1 MNLHINKKA
10 VLLIFSLLIFAVL
23 MAGCT
28 APILKTTNH
37 ALIITSTPITS
48 AVANQT
54 YTYKVNT
61 TDPDAGDTLTYA
73 LSTKPSGMTINPV
86 TGLISWT
93 PISGQIGD
101 NDVIAEVSV
110 GDKCDTQN
118 FTIAVSE
125 TPPAPAVPAPPAP
138 AVPAPPAPAVPP
150 ASPTPPV
157 PPAPVAPPAP
167 PIPAPPVPPVP
178 TVPPAPPVPLTLS
191 NLSLTPFLLP
201 AVQGSQV
208 TIYLKVEDAAD
219 LKGASITL
227 NYNASKL
234 QYSSSAAGS
243 FIPNANLFASGT
255 SGSVTLDLAGLGATS
270 YASSTGTIITV
281 VFNTIGTGNTNI
293 TFGTTTLRDKDN
305 ADINHT
311 RGNGCSVNIN

>member
-1 MNLHINKKA
+1 MFIEGSLKMNLPINKKA

-23 MAGCT
+23 MTGCT
-28 APILKTTNH
+28 VPILKTANQ
-37 ALIITSTPITS
+37 APIITSTPITS

-54 YTYKVNT
+54 YTYKVNA
-61 TDPDAGDTLTYA
+61 TDPDVGDTLAYT
-73 LSTKPSGMTINPV
+73 LSAKPTGMTINAS

-101 NDVIAEVSV
+101 NDVIVEVSV
-110 GDKCDTQN
+110 GDKYDTQN

-125 TPPAPAVPAPPAP
+125 TPPAPVAPPAP
-138 AVPAPPAPAVPP
+138 
-150 ASPTPPV
+150 PTPPV
-157 PPAPVAPPAP
+157 PPAPL
-167 PIPAPPVPPVP
+167 
-178 TVPPAPPVPLTLS
+178 VPLALP

-208 TIYLKVEDAAD
+208 TIYPKVEDAAD

-243 FIPNANLFASGT
+243 FIPNANLFASGAN
-255 SGSVTLDLAGLGATS
+255 GSVTLDLAGLGAAS
-270 YASSTGTIITV
+270 YDSGTGTILTV
-281 VFNTIGTGNTNI
+281 VFDAIDSGNTNI
-293 TFGTTTLRDKDN
+293 TFGITTLRNKDN

-311 RGNGCSVNIN
+311 RGNGCSVSIN